1 MTVRNGSY
9 NSLQDLRANRFTS
22 VAAFGL
28 DTINEI
34 LQRDLSNHN
43 AIAAELLS
51 ELAEP
56 TTDRQRIYGTSS
68 DNDMQETDEFSQ
80 IATIKNSTGSTVAF
94 PLKSYQFALGW
105 TERYMKRATVAE
117 FAEQAI
123 GAQVAH
129 LRMLRREIKKAVF
142 LSSNY
147 TQVDK
152 IGVPS
157 ISLPVKRL
165 LNADSQAIP
174 NGLDG
179 TAFTASSHTHYVAR
193 VSTLAA
199 SDVTTAINNLIE
211 HGHGGKVMV
220 VVHYNDAAT
229 IQALTGFV
237 APTDPRVIYTGVQL
251 ATTQATNPGNLYNRF
266 LGIFGAAEVWVKPWA
281 VQNYF
286 FIYDATG
293 PKPIAMRQDTIA
305 DFQGLRVASENSEWP
320 LFAKYMEAMVG
331 FGVWTRTN
339 GVSLYI
345 GGTSYT
351 DPTITV

>member
-1 MTVRNGSY
+1 MAVRNGSY
-9 NSLQDLRANRFTS
+9 NSLTDLRANRFTS

-34 LQRDLSNHN
+34 LQRDLANHN
-43 AIAAELLS
+43 TIVNELVS

-80 IATIKNSTGSTVAF
+80 IPTIKNSTGSTVAF

-105 TERYMKRATVAE
+105 TERYLKRATVAE

-129 LRMLRREIKKAVF
+129 LRMIRREIKKAIY

-147 TQVDK
+147 TVVDR

-165 LNADSQAIP
+165 VNADSQGIP

-179 TAFTASSHTHYVAR
+179 TSFNAASHTHYVAR

-199 SDVTTAINNLIE
+199 SDLTSAITNLIE
-211 HGHGGKVMV
+211 HGHGGRVIV
-220 VVHYNDAAT
+220 AVHYNDAAT
-229 IQALTGFV
+229 WQALTGFV

-251 ATTQATNPGNLYNRF
+251 ATTEPTTPGNLYNRF

-281 VQNYF
+281 VQNYAF
-286 FIYDATG
+286 VYDSMG
-293 PKPIAMRQDTIA
+293 PKPIAMREDTLA
-305 DFQGLRVASENSEWP
+305 EFHGLRVAAENSEWP

-339 GVSLYI
+339 GVVLYI
-345 GGTSYT
+345 GATSYA
-351 DPTITV
+351 DPTITI